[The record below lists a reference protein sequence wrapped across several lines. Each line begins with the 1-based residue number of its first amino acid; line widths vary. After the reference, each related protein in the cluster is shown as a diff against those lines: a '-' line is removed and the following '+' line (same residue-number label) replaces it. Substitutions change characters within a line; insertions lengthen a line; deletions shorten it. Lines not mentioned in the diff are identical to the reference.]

1 VIVDLYGFMASNK
14 QKICHLTSAHP
25 AFDIRIFHRECRS
38 LVEAGYEV
46 TLVAPHERDEVV
58 NGIKI
63 MAIPKAKGRFQR
75 MTLTTV
81 QVYQQAIRQNADLY
95 HLHDPEL
102 LLLAPRLQRVT
113 GSPVIYDAHEYV
125 AMDVAEKNWL
135 PRPIAI
141 VLSKISNVVEKYVSS
156 RLAGV
161 VVVNSHMAGLFQPVA
176 KNVAVVSNYP
186 NKKLLQSSSGV
197 KPESDSVIYIGLMN
211 KMRGF
216 ELVLKAMEIVRKQRP
231 SAVCRIIGDFDKR
244 GIRSQP
250 FAPTSIGSE
259 SHGVTLFKKTKYENI
274 PGHIAAHAVGWL
286 PWQLCQANLYG
297 IPNKLLEYMA
307 LARPVVASDLEFISQ
322 IVNDNECGIIVPW
335 NSPEAHAQ
343 ALLYLFDHPEEAQRL
358 GENGRRAVR
367 EKLNWENQFISL
379 TVLYDSCLRKE
390 KWW

>member
-141 VLSKISNVVEKYVSS
+141 V
-156 RLAGV
+156 
-161 VVVNSHMAGLFQPVA
+161 
-176 KNVAVVSNYP
+176 
-186 NKKLLQSSSGV
+186 KKLLQSSSGV